1 MAKITWNV
9 EDFRTGKVSN
19 GEGAS
24 VAAAQSAALAVVRE
38 IGRKDLAGVKA
49 TIVRRPRTG
58 PPKIMN
64 AKLGVRGQI
73 EWVEAVLD
81 A

>member
-1 MAKITWNV
+1 MATIKWRV
-9 EDFRTGKVSN
+9 EDFRTGKVES
-19 GEGAS
+19 GESADVG
-24 VAAAQSAALAVVRE
+24 AAQEAALAVVRDL
-38 IGRKDLAGVKA
+38 GRKDLAGVKA
-49 TIVRRPRTG
+49 TIVRHPRSA

-64 AKLGVRGQI
+64 AKLGERGQI